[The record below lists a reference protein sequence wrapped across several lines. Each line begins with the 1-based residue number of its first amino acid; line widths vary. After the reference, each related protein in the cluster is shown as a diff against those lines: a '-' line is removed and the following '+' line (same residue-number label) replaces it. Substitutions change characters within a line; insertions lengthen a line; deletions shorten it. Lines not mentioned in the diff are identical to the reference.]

1 MKTSL
6 LLLFLAA
13 LVMGQNNDFEQQK
26 AALLAEKSGIEGDIK
41 KINAQITQTDSVAK
55 AEKKFFASQQARQKA
70 DLERRQGEIE
80 QLNQKLSELSA
91 DMKKEKASIANSQ
104 IRVENINSTRKAL
117 SAQLLTHCRKL
128 ESFIKTGL
136 PWDTEIRLERTSVL
150 CQDLEN
156 GTATE
161 EEGFA
166 RLRAIYTEEIRF
178 GDEVQISSRAIT
190 RSNGEIINANVLRI
204 GNQWIVYQDAAGLLY
219 GVLNRKADKDGKYEY
234 TWKENLSFE
243 ERQAVKTA
251 IDVKLSRK
259 PPQMVILPLSLS
271 VNF

>member
-1 MKTSL
+1 MKN
-6 LLLFLAA
+6 LFPIIFLSVFAFA
-13 LVMGQNNDFEQQK
+13 NDFEQQK
-26 AALLAEKSGIEGDIK
+26 AALLSEKSGIEGDIK

-55 AEKKFFASQQARQKA
+55 AEQKFGLEQQARQKA
-70 DLERRQGEIE
+70 DLERRQSEIG
-80 QLNQKLSELSA
+80 QLNQNLSELSA
-91 DMKKEKASIANSQ
+91 EMRKEKASIAGFQ
-104 IRVENINSTRKAL
+104 IQAENINATRKAL
-117 SAQLLTHCRKL
+117 SAQLLAHCRKL
-128 ESFIKTGL
+128 ENFIKTGL

-156 GTATE
+156 GTATV
-161 EEGFA
+161 EEGFS

-178 GDEVQISSRAIT
+178 GDEVQISSRAII
-190 RSNGEIINANVLRI
+190 RSNGEIVNANVLRI

-219 GVLNRKADKDGKYEY
+219 GVLNRKVSKEGKYEY
-234 TWKENLSFE
+234 VWKENLSFE

-271 VNF
+271 VNY